1 PPPPQP
7 SPALP
12 ITRHTGTQ
20 HTRLPAQP
28 LVPEESRR
36 MSTGMETVDSGEVAP
51 EAPQPTCIRVHI
63 HQESALAKLLLS
75 SCSLLQPLVPAP
87 RPASRPLSSHRL
99 LVASWAAQIMLGI
112 LSGVLGGFLYIFYNS
127 AMRASGAAI
136 WTGAVA
142 VLAGAVAFIYEKRGG
157 IYWAL
162 LRTLLALGAFST
174 AMAAIITGASGFHK
188 YSFYFYDSI
197 CDTSPSWGPTRPPGS
212 PNPDVGRLRLCISY
226 LDMLK
231 GTKSQPK
238 PITVQVRTLR
248 PDEKVFW
255 LLSEGYIH

>member
-1 PPPPQP
+1 
-7 SPALP
+7 
-12 ITRHTGTQ
+12 
-20 HTRLPAQP
+20 
-28 LVPEESRR
+28 

-51 EAPQPTCIRVHI
+51 EAPQPTCIRVHV

-87 RPASRPLSSHRL
+87 GPASRPLSSHRL
-99 LVASWAAQIMLGI
+99 LVASW
-112 LSGVLGGFLYIFYNS
+112 
-127 AMRASGAAI
+127 
-136 WTGAVA
+136 A

-174 AMAAIITGASGFHK
+174 AMAAIITGASGFHE

-231 GTKSQPK
+231 AMVRSLQGLLLGVWVLLLLASLVPLCLYCWKRRRPK
-238 PITVQVRTLR
+238 EKRDLPLEETVGGQ
-248 PDEKVFW
+248 
-255 LLSEGYIH
+255 

>member
-1 PPPPQP
+1 MNVPWAPAPSEHPGYHRYPHPPDYP
-7 SPALP
+7 SFLLFLRA
-12 ITRHTGTQ
+12 
-20 HTRLPAQP
+20 
-28 LVPEESRR
+28 RR

-99 LVASWAAQIMLGI
+99 LVASW
-112 LSGVLGGFLYIFYNS
+112 
-127 AMRASGAAI
+127 
-136 WTGAVA
+136 A

-231 GTKSQPK
+231 
-238 PITVQVRTLR
+238 VRTLR

-255 LLSEGYIH
+255 LLSEGYMH

>member
-1 PPPPQP
+1 
-7 SPALP
+7 
-12 ITRHTGTQ
+12 
-20 HTRLPAQP
+20 
-28 LVPEESRR
+28 

-99 LVASWAAQIMLGI
+99 LVASWAAQITLGI

-231 GTKSQPK
+231 ALARSLQGLLLGVWVLLLLASLVPLCLYCWKRRRPKEKRDLPLEETAGSQ
-238 PITVQVRTLR
+238 
-248 PDEKVFW
+248 
-255 LLSEGYIH
+255 